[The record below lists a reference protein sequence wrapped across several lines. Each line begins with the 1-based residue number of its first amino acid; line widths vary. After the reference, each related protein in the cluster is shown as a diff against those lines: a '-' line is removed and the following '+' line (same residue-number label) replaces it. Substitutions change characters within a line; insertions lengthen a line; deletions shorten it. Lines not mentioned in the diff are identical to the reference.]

1 MLTLHTI
8 SNICLLALSFL
19 GYYADVEARCQVFR
33 VCANTDESGNGFA
46 FLCPNGTLF
55 NQRYFVCDWYM
66 NVQCGESEQYYAK
79 NEQLSK
85 NTADFGK
92 MMASVMSMVSFP
104 MMTSLLA
111 ADDGGGQGGGKLDF
125 PPNVQQ
131 QANRANVF
139 GSGFNGGFVGQR
151 VQPLAE
157 IGSGDVFQSKF
168 NKGTTTY
175 GVRGGDGGQEQS
187 RLVSPP
193 SRVSGQVYV
202 SSLGTL
208 STDPQS
214 GFDPTKSAFLGSP
227 IGRDL
232 LPPML
237 EIGKPSSA
245 LPAQSPGVV
254 HRQRL
259 NEEVS
264 HSIFSMYDII
274 VVS

>member
-66 NVQCGESEQYYAK
+66 NVQCGESERYYAK

-111 ADDGGGQGGGKLDF
+111 ADDGGGQGAGKLDF

-139 GSGFNGGFVGQR
+139 GSGFNGEFVGQG

-157 IGSGDVFQSKF
+157 IGRGDVFQSKF

-254 HRQRL
+254 QRL